1 MNYIKINGVSFDV
14 NVAISAYSRN
24 FNVLDG
30 ENAGRT
36 LSGRMVRDVIG
47 TYIGHNVTVFR
58 KGDNYRGLD
67 AFWDYLIQHST
78 DDSVL
83 LEAAD
88 GQKTVSYQAY
98 YTSGTQDI
106 EKVENG
112 INYWGEIQV
121 NFIPIDAQYRP

>member
-1 MNYIKINGVSFDV
+1 MNYIKINGVSFDA

-58 KGDNYRGLD
+58 KGDNYQGLD

-88 GQKTVSYQAY
+88 GQKTISYQAY

-112 INYWGEIQV
+112 INYWGEVQV

>member
-1 MNYIKINGVSFDV
+1 
-14 NVAISAYSRN
+14 
-24 FNVLDG
+24 
-30 ENAGRT
+30 
-36 LSGRMVRDVIG
+36 MVRDVIG

-58 KGDNYRGLD
+58 KGNNYQGLD

-88 GQKTVSYQAY
+88 GQKTISYQAY

-112 INYWGEIQV
+112 INYWGEVQV

>member
-1 MNYIKINGVSFDV
+1 MSYIKINGVSFDV

-58 KGDNYRGLD
+58 KGDNYQGLD

-88 GQKTVSYQAY
+88 GQKTISYQAY

-112 INYWGEIQV
+112 INYWGEVQV

>member
-58 KGDNYRGLD
+58 KGDNYQGLD

-88 GQKTVSYQAY
+88 GQKTISYQAY

>member
-88 GQKTVSYQAY
+88 GQKTISYQAY

>member
-1 MNYIKINGVSFDV
+1 MSYIKINGVSFDV

-67 AFWDYLIQHST
+67 AFWDYLIHHST

-88 GQKTVSYQAY
+88 GQKTISYQAY

>member
-58 KGDNYRGLD
+58 KGDNYQGLD

-88 GQKTVSYQAY
+88 GQKTISYQAY

-112 INYWGEIQV
+112 INYWGEVQV

>member
-1 MNYIKINGVSFDV
+1 MNYIKINGVLFDV

-58 KGDNYRGLD
+58 KGNNYQGLD

-88 GQKTVSYQAY
+88 GQKTISYQAY

-112 INYWGEIQV
+112 INYWGEVQV

>member
-1 MNYIKINGVSFDV
+1 MNYIKINGVLFDV

-58 KGDNYRGLD
+58 KGDNYQGLD

-88 GQKTVSYQAY
+88 GQKTISYQAY

>member
-1 MNYIKINGVSFDV
+1 MNYIKINGVLFDV

-58 KGDNYRGLD
+58 KGNNYQGLD

-88 GQKTVSYQAY
+88 GQKTISYQAY

-112 INYWGEIQV
+112 INYWDEVQV